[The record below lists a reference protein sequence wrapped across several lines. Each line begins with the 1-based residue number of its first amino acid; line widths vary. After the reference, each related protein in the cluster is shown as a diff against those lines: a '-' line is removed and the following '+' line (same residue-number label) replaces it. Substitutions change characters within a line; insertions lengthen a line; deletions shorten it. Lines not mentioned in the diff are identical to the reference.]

1 MHLGYSFCVVLE
13 LSSLA
18 KKLENSLMKESV
30 MLPAQR
36 NNIVKAMLS
45 TIRDAFF
52 VVEIYPSFVLTWV
65 TRQGPKNKKKRLNI
79 V

>member
-1 MHLGYSFCVVLE
+1 
-13 LSSLA
+13 
-18 KKLENSLMKESV
+18 